1 MTEKEGCNMADIPE
15 KEHKRGFFRTAFNF
29 NVREWLAVEQIK
41 SNSRA
46 VADAYRGIFG
56 RRPNNRGETFAEAV
70 QRLGLTSE
78 KLQKQ
83 KRNFFYFSVIYLIFS
98 IGLLLYSFYLL
109 LEKGFLLAFFV
120 SFIMGILMLVYSFK
134 EHFWYMQI
142 SKQKLGCTFKE
153 WISFVFK
160 RA

>member
-1 MTEKEGCNMADIPE
+1 MADKVE
-15 KEHKRGFFRTAFNF
+15 KKQRRGFFRTVFNF

-41 SNSRA
+41 ANSRT
-46 VADAYRGIFG
+46 VVDAYKGVFG
-56 RRPNNRGETFAEAV
+56 RRPDNRHETFAGAA

-98 IGLLLYSFYLL
+98 IGLVLYSFYLL
-109 LEKGFLLAFFV
+109 LDKGFLLAFFV

-153 WISFVFK
+153 WLSFVFK

>member
-1 MTEKEGCNMADIPE
+1 MADKVE
-15 KEHKRGFFRTAFNF
+15 KKQRRGFFRTVFNF

-41 SNSRA
+41 ANSRT
-46 VADAYRGIFG
+46 VVEAYRGVFG
-56 RRPNNRGETFAEAV
+56 RRTDNRGETFAGAV
-70 QRLGLTSE
+70 QRLGLTPE

-98 IGLLLYSFYLL
+98 IGLLSYSFYLL

-120 SFIMGILMLVYSFK
+120 SFIMGILMLTYSFK

-142 SKQKLGCTFKE
+142 SKQKLGCTFRE
-153 WISFVFK
+153 WLSFVFK